1 MIHML
6 CWVWHR
12 WGLVAVRVACN
23 AGFHMLPHT
32 HNTLHCS
39 SLCCVLLRFTPQ
51 RRQMYS
57 VNATVVDGDMRRDLE
72 RRIFA
77 NKTVDAQVPLRI
89 LISRCRCSGLPKRDW
104 CSAIASVSCS

>member
-1 MIHML
+1 M
-6 CWVWHR
+6 
-12 WGLVAVRVACN
+12 
-23 AGFHMLPHT
+23 
-32 HNTLHCS
+32 
-39 SLCCVLLRFTPQ
+39 LRFTPQ

-89 LISRCRCSGLPKRDW
+89 LFTRCQCSGQPKHDW
-104 CSAIASVSCS
+104 FSSYR